1 MRLINAETMLLE
13 EVFGDHIPPYAILSH
28 TWGQNHEEVHFIE
41 MGTTSAHQ
49 KAGYK
54 KIGYLCQQA
63 VKDGLGWA
71 WCDTCCI
78 DKSSS
83 AELSESINSMFQ
95 WYQNANICY
104 AYLSDVSAAKDF
116 QNTINQVR
124 RSRWFTRG
132 WTLQELLAPKR
143 VYFYGRDWDFL
154 GDKSSLVNYLGDIT
168 GVNFGA
174 LNWPWALP
182 SYSIATRMSWASSRT
197 TTRTEDQAYC
207 MLGILGVHMPLLYGE
222 GQNAFRRLQEEL
234 IKISDDE
241 TILAHSGSKVLAVCP
256 QEFSSG
262 HDLTIL
268 RRGISAP
275 YSITNAGLHIH
286 MRVLKL
292 EIDAG
297 STHDQ
302 GVSALGILNCHHNN
316 DASRNGYLALPLK
329 STGMD
334 STYRRAPSSLQ
345 WVDGDR
351 ATAVEY
357 QTIFIQLQAVQIS
370 RITLLEDYD
379 LSQYSS
385 QVHSDRP
392 NIVHNQKKR
401 EVRIYPTPPF
411 EYEAILHTFQRAQKA
426 DCEPFGVVTF
436 FELGNNRAGVLVLPS
451 FSYNLNNRQT
461 LDVDATFR
469 TWKNQGRPTVGELY
483 ISSPKAGSAEKIEIT
498 VMQKVQMKQ
507 FVWFLHVKE
516 FQGAS
521 SGKFIVFSA

>member
-1 MRLINAETMLLE
+1 MRLISVETMVLE
-13 EVFGDHIPPYAILSH
+13 EFFGEHIPSYAILSH
-28 TWGQNHEEVHFIE
+28 TWGQIHEEVHFRE

-54 KIGYLCQQA
+54 KIRYLCQQA
-63 VKDGLGWA
+63 AKDGLRWV

-95 WYQNANICY
+95 WYQKASVCY
-104 AYLSDVSAAKDF
+104 AYLSDVSATGVHQSTTD
-116 QNTINQVR
+116 QMR

-132 WTLQELLAPKR
+132 WTLQELLAPEK
-143 VYFYGRDWDFL
+143 VLFYGRDWRFL
-154 GDKSSLVNYLGDIT
+154 GDKSSLVNYLCDIT

-174 LNWPWALP
+174 LTMPSALP
-182 SYSIATRMSWASSRT
+182 SYSIATRMSWVSSRT

-207 MLGILGVHMPLLYGE
+207 MLGILGVYIPLLYGE

-241 TILAHSGSKVLAVCP
+241 TIFAHSGPKLLAFCP

-268 RRGISAP
+268 KKDKSTP

-292 EIDAG
+292 DVDAG
-297 STHDQ
+297 STYDQ

-316 DASRNGYLALPLK
+316 DTSRNRYLALPLVI
-329 STGMD
+329 TGMD

-345 WVDGDR
+345 WVDVNQ
-351 ATAVEY
+351 ATSVEY

-385 QVHSDRP
+385 QVHFSGFSC
-392 NIVHNQKKR
+392 VQNQKKR

-411 EYEAILHTFQRAQKA
+411 EYEAVLHTLQRNQ
-426 DCEPFGVVTF
+426 ENESQPFVVVTF
-436 FELGNNRAGVLVLPS
+436 FELVNDRAGVFVLPS
-451 FSYNLNNRQT
+451 LSYNHPT

-483 ISSPKAGSAEKIEIT
+483 ISGSGEKTRVT
-498 VMQKVQMKQ
+498 VIHKEQMKQ
-507 FVWFLHVKE
+507 FVWFLRVEEVKE
-516 FQGAS
+516 
-521 SGKFIVFSA
+521 